1 MSSVYLHP
9 SHLHGTVQAPP
20 SKSAAHRAILCA
32 ALSHGTSVLHNVA
45 PSEDILATCRAVHA
59 LGVET
64 DFSGSDLLLDAGGL
78 FCSPYVEL
86 DCGESGSTLRFLI
99 PIVAAGGISARFTG
113 KGRLPQ
119 RPIGIYLD
127 CLPKV
132 GVYCQTQGGLPLSIN
147 GKLRPGIFSL
157 PGDVSSQFVTGF
169 LFALPLLDGD
179 SDIRL
184 TTPLQSAGYVD
195 MTIDI
200 MREFGVGIEK
210 TEQGWHIPGGQNYRS
225 RSFTVEGDWS
235 QAAFFLAAGALGNK
249 PVCIKGLR
257 IPSTQGDSAAAEIFA
272 RFGAKI
278 EQGDG
283 EVTVY
288 PSVLHGIEID
298 ASQVPDLVP
307 ILAVTGALAQGETR
321 ITGAARLRIKESDRL
336 TAMADGIN
344 RLGGKVTELP
354 DGLVIK
360 GVPSFTG
367 GSAKGCNDH
376 RVVMALSV
384 GALKASGPVEITDA
398 HSICKSYPTF
408 FEDYNALGGHANV
421 IHMG

>member
-1 MSSVYLHP
+1 MSSVLLHP

-32 ALSHGTSVLHNVA
+32 ALSRGASVLHNVA

-64 DFSGSDLLLDAGGL
+64 AFSGTDLLIDAGGL
-78 FCSPYVEL
+78 FCSSYVEL

-99 PIVAAGGISARFTG
+99 PIAAAGGISARFTG

-127 CLPKV
+127 CLPKA
-132 GVYCQTQGGLPLSIN
+132 GVYCQTEGGLPLSIN
-147 GKLRPGIFSL
+147 GKMRPGVFSL
-157 PGDVSSQFVTGF
+157 PGDVSSQFVTGL

-195 MTIDI
+195 MTIEI
-200 MREFGVGIEK
+200 MREFGVSVKK
-210 TEQGWHIPGGQNYRS
+210 TDQGWHIPGGQNYRS

-235 QAAFFLAAGALGNK
+235 QAAFFLAAGALGNE

-283 EVTVY
+283 EVTVH

-298 ASQVPDLVP
+298 AGQVPDLVP
-307 ILAVTGALAQGETR
+307 ILAVTGALAQGETH

-336 TAMADGIN
+336 AAMADGIN

-354 DGLVIK
+354 DGLVIE

-367 GSAKGCNDH
+367 GSAEGCNDH

-398 HSICKSYPTF
+398 HSIRKSYPTF
-408 FEDYNALGGHANV
+408 FEDYNVLGGHANV